1 MKAAKGS
8 GAKATGKRAA
18 ASKEA
23 KAPLNEGF
31 MKIPP
36 SISDQFGEDF
46 ARELYDEKK
55 INKPANTIDEKW
67 KLLPAFL
74 RTRGLVKQ
82 HIDSYNYL
90 INKEL
95 RHILEA
101 NKEVRCEADPTWFL
115 EYTDIRVGTPSVV
128 ENTMDRAITP
138 QECRLRDLTYSAP
151 IYVNLRY
158 TRGRDDIINERNV
171 CIGRIPIMLRSSQCV
186 LHNATTEL
194 LAKYGEC
201 PLDPGGYFIIRGV
214 EKVVLIQEQLSKNRM
229 ILELDHKGHTSASV
243 TSSTHERKS
252 KTAVYLANGKMYLKH
267 NTFQEDLPIVIV
279 MKAMGLETDQEIVQL
294 VGSDPMYSDGIAPSI
309 HEAAQHGVYTQEQAL
324 EFLGT
329 RIKVFRNRKRFRPK
343 AEEARDILA
352 QVVLNHI
359 PTVRFDLKLKC
370 IYIARMLRRILQ
382 AAKDPSNLSDKDYY
396 GNKRLE
402 MAGQLLSLLFED
414 LFKQFNA
421 TLQKTADNMLSKP
434 NRLLFDI
441 LKTIEGLEHDIIT
454 NGMASAISSGN
465 WRLKRFKMERSGVT
479 QVLSRLSFIA
489 ALGMMTRIQS
499 QFEKTRKVSGPR
511 SLQSSQWGVL
521 CPSDTPEGESCGL
534 VKNLALLTHVTTDQ
548 EEDPITRLA
557 INLGVEDV
565 LLLSGEEINSPY
577 TYVVFLNGVIIG
589 VHTRPK
595 AFVENIRKLRRRGKI
610 SEYVSVFI
618 HEEEKSINIASDG
631 GRLCRPLIIVDD
643 RGRPLVRN
651 KHIDEMSKGLKTFD
665 DFLREGLIEYLDVNE
680 ENNSRIAMY
689 EKEIIPGEST
699 HLEID
704 PLTILG
710 VCAGLIP
717 YPNHNQSP
725 RNTYQCAMGKQSMGS
740 IAYNQ
745 FNRFETLMYLLVYPH
760 RPMAQ
765 PKQIPLIGFDR
776 LPSGQNATVAV
787 MSYSGY
793 DIEDAVILNRAS
805 LDRGFGRCI
814 ILKKSTIQLKHGET
828 LMMPPAPTVLP
839 GGKPVRPVIDSDGYP
854 IPGTRIMPGESYLVK
869 STPPT
874 VADEMAATPG
884 MRQPGRMSYSSHKSR
899 NPAYIDKVL
908 LATGDDGEQMVV
920 KVLFRETRRPE
931 LGDKFSSRH
940 GQKGVVGL
948 IVGQD
953 DMPFTDSGICPDI
966 IMNPHGFPSRMTVG
980 KLMELLSSKAGVNQ
994 GAIKDATVFGG
1005 DTVKAMSELLV
1016 KYGYNY
1022 SGKDYVTS
1030 GITGEGLQAY
1040 IFFGPIY
1047 YQKLKHMVS
1056 DKMHARSRGP
1066 RALLTRQPTE
1076 GRSKDGGLRLGEME
1090 RDCLIGYGASALLL
1104 ERLMVSSDAFTVYTC
1119 QSCGLMGYQG
1129 WCQYCRSSLHMAN
1142 LKIPYAAKLLF
1153 QELQSMN
1160 VVPRLQLEDL

>member
-1 MKAAKGS
+1 M
-8 GAKATGKRAA
+8 
-18 ASKEA
+18 
-23 KAPLNEGF
+23 
-31 MKIPP
+31 
-36 SISDQFGEDF
+36 
-46 ARELYDEKK
+46 
-55 INKPANTIDEKW
+55 
-67 KLLPAFL
+67 
-74 RTRGLVKQ
+74 KQ

-95 RHILEA
+95 KHILEA
-101 NKEVRCEADPTWFL
+101 NREVRCEADPNFFL
-115 EYTDIRVGTPSVV
+115 EYTDIRVGGPTIV
-128 ENTMDRAITP
+128 ENLMDRQVTP

-151 IYVNLRY
+151 IYVNIRY
-158 TRGRDDIINERNV
+158 TRGRDEIVNSKDV
-171 CIGRIPIMLRSSQCV
+171 CIGRIPVMLRSSICV
-186 LHNATTEL
+186 LANATNDD
-194 LAKYGEC
+194 LATHGEC

-214 EKVVLIQEQLSKNRM
+214 EKVILIQEQLSKNRM

-252 KTAVYLANGKMYLKH
+252 KTAIYLSKHGKMYLKH
-267 NTFQEDLPIVIV
+267 NTFQEDLPVAIVL
-279 MKAMGLETDQEIVQL
+279 KAMGLETDQEIVQL
-294 VGSDPMYSDGIAPSI
+294 VGSDPMYADGIAPSL
-309 HEAAQHGVYTQEQAL
+309 HEASQHSVLTQEQAL
-324 EFLGT
+324 EWIGT

-359 PTVRFDLKLKC
+359 PVVRFDLKLKC

-382 AAKDPSNLSDKDYY
+382 AAKDPSHLSDKDYY

-414 LFKQFNA
+414 LFKQFNSA
-421 TLQKTADNMLSKP
+421 LQKAADNTLSKP

-441 LKTIEGLEHDIIT
+441 QKTITELQHDLIT
-454 NGMASAISSGN
+454 NGMSSAISSGN
-465 WRLKRFKMERSGVT
+465 WRLKRFKMERAGVT

-565 LLLSGEEINSPY
+565 LLLSGEEINSPL
-577 TYVVFLNGVIIG
+577 TYLVLLNGVIIG
-589 VHTRPK
+589 VHTRPR
-595 AFVENIRKLRRRGKI
+595 AFVENLRRLRRRGKI

-618 HEEEKSINIASDG
+618 HEEEKSINIACDG
-631 GRLCRPLIIVDD
+631 GRLCRPLIIIDD
-643 RGRPLVRN
+643 KGRPLVRN
-651 KHIDEMSKGLKTFD
+651 KHIDELSKGLKTFD

-680 ENNSRIAMY
+680 ENNCRIAMY
-689 EKEIIPGEST
+689 EKDILIGEST

-717 YPNHNQSP
+717 HPNHNQSP

-760 RPMAQ
+760 RPMVQ
-765 PKQIPLIGFDR
+765 TKQIPLIGFDR

-814 ILKKSTIQLKHGET
+814 ILKKSTIQVKHYEE
-828 LMMPPAPTVLP
+828 LMKPNPPPPPPAGSAPQQAP
-839 GGKPVRPVIDSDGYP
+839 PVTCIEPDGYP
-854 IPGTRIMPGESYLVK
+854 APGARVMPGEAYLAKMTPANLTDELTAQNTGIGGGVAEQKVPPKVSTSY
-869 STPPT
+869 
-874 VADEMAATPG
+874 
-884 MRQPGRMSYSSHKSR
+884 HKGR
-899 NPAYIDKVL
+899 NPVYIDKVMI
-908 LATGDDGEQMVV
+908 AAGEDGDQQMVV

-948 IVGQD
+948 IVDQA
-953 DMPFTDSGICPDI
+953 DMPFSDSGICPDI

-980 KLMELLSSKAGVNQ
+980 KLMELLSGKAGVNA
-994 GAIKDATVFGG
+994 GLIKDATAFAG
-1005 DTVKAMSELLV
+1005 DTVVSMSEMLV
-1016 KYGYNY
+1016 KHGYNY

-1104 ERLMVSSDAFTVYTC
+1104 ERLMISSDAFTVYTC

>member
-1 MKAAKGS
+1 M
-8 GAKATGKRAA
+8 
-18 ASKEA
+18 
-23 KAPLNEGF
+23 
-31 MKIPP
+31 
-36 SISDQFGEDF
+36 
-46 ARELYDEKK
+46 
-55 INKPANTIDEKW
+55 
-67 KLLPAFL
+67 
-74 RTRGLVKQ
+74 KQ

-90 INKEL
+90 VNKEMK
-95 RHILEA
+95 HILEA
-101 NKEVRCEADPTWFL
+101 NREVRCEADPHFFL
-115 EYTDIRVGTPSVV
+115 EYTDIRVGAPTIV
-128 ENTMDRAITP
+128 ENLMDRQVTP

-151 IYVNLRY
+151 IYVNIRY
-158 TRGRDDIINERNV
+158 TRGRDEIVNSRDV
-171 CIGRIPIMLRSSQCV
+171 CIGRIPVMLRSSHCV
-186 LHNATTEL
+186 LHNATVDD
-194 LAKYGEC
+194 LARYGEC

-214 EKVVLIQEQLSKNRM
+214 EKVILIQEQLSKNRM
-229 ILELDHKGHTSASV
+229 ILELDHKGNVSASV

-252 KTAVYLANGKMYLKH
+252 KTAIYLSNGKMYLRH
-267 NTFQEDLPIVIV
+267 NTFQEDLPIAIV
-279 MKAMGLETDQEIVQL
+279 LKGMGMETDQEIVQL
-294 VGSDPMYSDGIAPSI
+294 VGSEAMYLDGIAPSL
-309 HEAAQHGVYTQEQAL
+309 HEASQNSVFTQEQAL
-324 EFLGT
+324 EWIGS
-329 RIKVFRNRKRFRPK
+329 RVKVFRNRKRFRPK

-359 PTVRFDLKLKC
+359 PVVRFDQKLKC
-370 IYIARMLRRILQ
+370 IYIARMLRRILH
-382 AAKDPSNLSDKDYY
+382 AARDPSQLSDKDYY

-441 LKTIEGLEHDIIT
+441 QKTITEIQHDIIT
-454 NGMASAISSGN
+454 NGMTSSISSGN
-465 WRLKRFKMERSGVT
+465 WRLKRFKMERAGVT

-557 INLGVEDV
+557 VNLGVEDV
-565 LLLSGEEINSPY
+565 LLLSGEEINSPT

-589 VHTRPK
+589 VHTRPR
-595 AFVENIRKLRRRGKI
+595 AFVENIRRMRRRGKI
-610 SEYVSVFI
+610 SEYVSVYI
-618 HEEEKSINIASDG
+618 HEEEKSINIACDG
-631 GRLCRPLIIVDD
+631 GRLCRPLIIIDD
-643 RGRPLVRN
+643 NGHPLVRN
-651 KHIDEMSKGLKTFD
+651 KHIDELSKGLKTFD

-680 ENNSRIAMY
+680 ENNCRIAMY
-689 EKEIIPGEST
+689 EKDILPGEST

-717 YPNHNQSP
+717 HPNHNQSP

-745 FNRFETLMYLLVYPH
+745 FNRFETLMYLLVYPM
-760 RPMAQ
+760 RPMVQ
-765 PKQIPLIGFDR
+765 TKQIPLIGFDR

-814 ILKKSTIQLKHGET
+814 ILKKSTIQLKAGEE
-828 LMMPPAPTVLP
+828 LMAPNIQPGQTANAPRPTQCIGPDGVPAPGSRV
-839 GGKPVRPVIDSDGYP
+839 
-854 IPGTRIMPGESYLVK
+854 MPGETYLVK
-869 STPPT
+869 STPPSIG
-874 VADEMAATPG
+874 DELSSAPG
-884 MRQPGRMSYSSHKSR
+884 APRPASRLSASSHKGR
-899 NPAYIDKVL
+899 NPVYIDKVL
-908 LATGDDGEQMVV
+908 LAAGEDGDQSMVV

-948 IVGQD
+948 IVDQS
-953 DMPFTDSGICPDI
+953 DMPFSDRGICPDI

-980 KLMELLSSKAGVNQ
+980 KLMELLSGKAGVNA
-994 GAIKDATVFGG
+994 GLIKDATAFGG
-1005 DTVKAMSELLV
+1005 DTVKSMSELLV
-1016 KYGYNY
+1016 KHGFNY

-1129 WCQYCRSSLHMAN
+1129 WCQFCRSSLHMAN

>member
-1 MKAAKGS
+1 M
-8 GAKATGKRAA
+8 
-18 ASKEA
+18 
-23 KAPLNEGF
+23 
-31 MKIPP
+31 
-36 SISDQFGEDF
+36 DVQQ
-46 ARELYDEKK
+46 
-55 INKPANTIDEKW
+55 EKW

-90 INKEL
+90 VNKEMK
-95 RHILEA
+95 HILEA
-101 NKEVRCEADPTWFL
+101 NREVRCEADPNFFL
-115 EYTDIRVGTPSVV
+115 EYTDIRVGTPTIV
-128 ENTMDRAITP
+128 ENLMDRQVTP

-151 IYVNLRY
+151 IFVNIRY
-158 TRGRDDIINERNV
+158 TRGRDEIVNSRDV
-171 CIGRIPIMLRSSQCV
+171 CIGRIPVMLRSSHCV
-186 LHNATTEL
+186 LHNATLED
-194 LAKYGEC
+194 LARYGEC

-214 EKVVLIQEQLSKNRM
+214 EKVILIQEQLSKNRM
-229 ILELDHKGHTSASV
+229 ILELDHKGNTSASV

-252 KTAVYLANGKMYLKH
+252 KTAIYLSNNKMYLRH

-279 MKAMGLETDQEIVQL
+279 LKAMGLESDQEVVQL
-294 VGSDPMYSDGIAPSI
+294 VGSEDAYIDGIAPSL
-309 HEAAQHGVYTQEQAL
+309 HEASQNSVWTQEQAL
-324 EFLGT
+324 EYIGS

-359 PTVRFDLKLKC
+359 PVVRFDQKLKC
-370 IYIARMLRRILQ
+370 IYIARMLRRIIH
-382 AAKDPSNLSDKDYY
+382 AAKDSSQLSDKDYY

-414 LFKQFNA
+414 LFKQFNS

-441 LKTIEGLEHDIIT
+441 QKTITEIQHDIIT
-454 NGMASAISSGN
+454 NGMTSAISSGN
-465 WRLKRFKMERSGVT
+465 WRLKRFKMERAGVT

-565 LLLSGEEINSPY
+565 LLLSGEEINSPT

-589 VHTRPK
+589 VHTRPR
-595 AFVENIRKLRRRGKI
+595 AFVDNLRRLRRRGKI
-610 SEYVSVFI
+610 SEYLSVFI
-618 HEEEKSINIASDG
+618 HEDEKSINIACDG
-631 GRLCRPLIIVDD
+631 GRLCRPLIIIDD
-643 RGRPLVRN
+643 KGRPLVKN
-651 KHIDEMSKGLKTFD
+651 KHMDELAKGLKTFD

-680 ENNSRIAMY
+680 ENNCRISMY
-689 EKEIIPGEST
+689 EKDIICGEST

-717 YPNHNQSP
+717 HPNHNQSP

-745 FNRFETLMYLLVYPH
+745 FNRFETLMYLLVYPM
-760 RPMAQ
+760 RPMVQ
-765 PKQIPLIGFDR
+765 TKQIPLIGFDR

-814 ILKKSTIQLKHGET
+814 ILKKSTIQIKAGEE
-828 LMMPPAPTVLP
+828 LMTPNVQPGNAGATAPRQSNCIGVDGVPAPGSRV
-839 GGKPVRPVIDSDGYP
+839 
-854 IPGTRIMPGESYLVK
+854 MPGEAYLVK
-869 STPPT
+869 STPISIG
-874 VADEMAATPG
+874 DEMAAAPG
-884 MRQPGRMSYSSHKSR
+884 GSRPPPRVSASSHKGR
-899 NPAYIDKVL
+899 NPVYIDKVL
-908 LATGDDGEQMVV
+908 LAAGEDGDQSMVV

-948 IVGQD
+948 IVEQA
-953 DMPFTDSGICPDI
+953 DMPFSDRGICPDI

-980 KLMELLSSKAGVNQ
+980 KLMELLSGKAGVNA
-994 GAIKDATVFGG
+994 GMIKDATAFGG
-1005 DTVKAMSELLV
+1005 DTVKSMSELLV
-1016 KYGYNY
+1016 KHGFNY

-1040 IFFGPIY
+1040 IFFGPIF

>member
-1 MKAAKGS
+1 
-8 GAKATGKRAA
+8 
-18 ASKEA
+18 
-23 KAPLNEGF
+23 
-31 MKIPP
+31 
-36 SISDQFGEDF
+36 
-46 ARELYDEKK
+46 
-55 INKPANTIDEKW
+55 
-67 KLLPAFL
+67 
-74 RTRGLVKQ
+74 VKQ
-82 HIDSYNYL
+82 HIDSYNFL
-90 INKEL
+90 VDREL
-95 RHILEA
+95 KAILEA
-101 NKEVRCEADPTWFL
+101 NREVKSEADPTWFL
-115 EYTDIRVGTPSVV
+115 EYTDIRVGNPGIEEFSAERSV
-128 ENTMDRAITP
+128 TP

-151 IYVNLRY
+151 IYVNIRY
-158 TRGRDDIINERNV
+158 TLGRDKIKEDTNV
-171 CIGRIPIMLRSSQCV
+171 CIGRIPVMLRSSHCV
-186 LHNATTEL
+186 LNNATMEDMARL
-194 LAKYGEC
+194 GEC

-229 ILELDHKGHTSASV
+229 IVELDAKGNFSASV

-252 KTAVYLANGKMYLKH
+252 KTAIYLAKGKMYLKH
-267 NTFQEDLPIVIV
+267 NTFQEDLPIAIV
-279 MKAMGLETDQEIVQL
+279 LKAMGLETDQEIVQL
-294 VGSDPMYSDGIAPSI
+294 VGSEPMYIDGVAPSL
-309 HEAAQHGVYTQEQAL
+309 HEASQHSIYTQEQAL
-324 EFLGT
+324 EFIGS

-359 PTVRFDLKLKC
+359 PVVRFDLKLKC

-382 AAKDPSNLSDKDYY
+382 AEKDPSQLSDKDYY

-414 LFKQFNA
+414 LFKQFNT
-421 TLQKTADNMLSKP
+421 TLSKTADNMLSKP

-441 LKTIEGLEHDIIT
+441 ENTIKEIQHDTIT
-454 NGMASAISSGN
+454 NGMANAISSGN
-465 WRLKRFKMERSGVT
+465 WRLKRFKMERAGVT

-489 ALGMMTRIQS
+489 AIGMMTRIQS

-548 EEDPITRLA
+548 VEDPITRLA

-595 AFVENIRKLRRRGKI
+595 AFVENMRLLRRKGKI

-631 GRLCRPLIIVDD
+631 GRLCRPLIIISKE
-643 RGRPLVRN
+643 GRPLVRN
-651 KHIDEMSKGLKTFD
+651 SHIDELSRGLKTFD

-689 EKEIIPGEST
+689 EKEIIPGETT

-725 RNTYQCAMGKQSMGS
+725 RNTYQCAMGKQSMGA

-745 FNRFETLMYLLVYPH
+745 FQRFDTLMYLLVYPM
-760 RPMAQ
+760 RPMVQ
-765 PKQIPLIGFDR
+765 TRQIPLVGFDR
-776 LPSGQNATVAV
+776 IPSGQNATVAV

-814 ILKKSTIQLKHGET
+814 ILKKSSVSIKHYDS
-828 LMMPPAPTVLP
+828 LMAPDTTKVKCPVDPDGLP
-839 GGKPVRPVIDSDGYP
+839 VPGARLYP
-854 IPGTRIMPGESYLVK
+854 GDAYLVK
-869 STPPT
+869 ST
-874 VADEMAATPG
+874 AANLGDEMTG
-884 MRQPGRMSYSSHKSR
+884 SSGGQARVSQSTYKGR
-899 NPAYIDKVL
+899 NPVYIDKVL
-908 LATGDDGEQMVV
+908 LAGGEDGDHHMIV

-948 IVGQD
+948 VVDQA

-966 IMNPHGFPSRMTVG
+966 IMNPHGYPSRMTVG
-980 KLMELLSSKAGVNQ
+980 KLMELLSGKAGVNH
-994 GAIKDATVFGG
+994 GSIRDATVFAG
-1005 DTVKAMSELLV
+1005 DTVVAMSDLLV
-1016 KYGYNY
+1016 KHGYNY

-1030 GITGEGLQAY
+1030 GITGEPLQAY

-1153 QELQSMN
+1153 QELQAMN

>member
-1 MKAAKGS
+1 M
-8 GAKATGKRAA
+8 
-18 ASKEA
+18 
-23 KAPLNEGF
+23 
-31 MKIPP
+31 
-36 SISDQFGEDF
+36 
-46 ARELYDEKK
+46 
-55 INKPANTIDEKW
+55 
-67 KLLPAFL
+67 
-74 RTRGLVKQ
+74 KQ

-90 INKEL
+90 VNKEMK
-95 RHILEA
+95 HILEA
-101 NKEVRCEADPTWFL
+101 NREVRCEADPNFFL
-115 EYTDIRVGTPSVV
+115 EYTDIRVGGPSIV
-128 ENTMDRAITP
+128 ENLMDRTVSP

-151 IYVNLRY
+151 IYVNIRY
-158 TRGRDDIINERNV
+158 TRGRDEIVNSRDV
-171 CIGRIPIMLRSSQCV
+171 CIGRIPVMLRSSHCV
-186 LHNATTEL
+186 LHNATMDD
-194 LAKYGEC
+194 LARYGEC

-214 EKVVLIQEQLSKNRM
+214 EKVILIQEQLSKNRM
-229 ILELDHKGHTSASV
+229 ILELDHKGHVSASV

-252 KTAVYLANGKMYLKH
+252 KTAIYLANGKMYLKH

-279 MKAMGLETDQEIVQL
+279 LKAMGMETDQEIVQL
-294 VGSDPMYSDGIAPSI
+294 VGSEGIYADGIAASL
-309 HEAAQHGVYTQEQAL
+309 HEASQHSVFTQEQAL
-324 EFLGT
+324 EWLGT

-352 QVVLNHI
+352 QVILNHI
-359 PTVRFDLKLKC
+359 PVVRFDLKLKC
-370 IYIARMLRRILQ
+370 IYIARMLRRIVQ
-382 AAKDPSNLSDKDYY
+382 AAKDPSHLSDKDYY

-441 LKTIEGLEHDIIT
+441 QKTITEIQHDIIT
-454 NGMASAISSGN
+454 NGMTSAISSGN
-465 WRLKRFKMERSGVT
+465 WRLKRFKMERAGVT

-534 VKNLALLTHVTTDQ
+534 VKNLALVTHVTSDQ

-595 AFVENIRKLRRRGKI
+595 AFVDNLRKLRRKGKI

-631 GRLCRPLIIVDD
+631 GRLCRPLIIIDD
-643 RGRPLVRN
+643 KGRPLVRN
-651 KHIDEMSKGLKTFD
+651 KHIDELSKGLKTFD
-665 DFLREGLIEYLDVNE
+665 DFLRDGLIEYLDVNE

-689 EKEIIPGEST
+689 EKSIIPGETT

-745 FNRFETLMYLLVYPH
+745 FNRFETLMYLLCYPH
-760 RPMAQ
+760 RPMVQ
-765 PKQIPLIGFDR
+765 TRQIPLIGFDR
-776 LPSGQNATVAV
+776 LPSGQNAIVAV

-814 ILKKSTIQLKHGET
+814 ILKKSTIQVKHYEE
-828 LMMPPAPTVLP
+828 LMQPTTQSKLPTVDTDGLPFPGSRVLP
-839 GGKPVRPVIDSDGYP
+839 GETYFAKNTPVNVGDELTSAGPRTAS
-854 IPGTRIMPGESYLVK
+854 RIS
-869 STPPT
+869 
-874 VADEMAATPG
+874 AN
-884 MRQPGRMSYSSHKSR
+884 SHKGR

-908 LATGDDGEQMVV
+908 LAAGEDGDQQMIV

-948 IVGQD
+948 IVGQED
-953 DMPFTDSGICPDI
+953 VPFTDRGICPDI

-980 KLMELLSSKAGVNQ
+980 KLMELLSGKAGVNH
-994 GAIKDATVFGG
+994 GSIRDATVFAG
-1005 DTVKAMSELLV
+1005 DTVKAMSEMLV
-1016 KYGYNY
+1016 RYGYNY
-1022 SGKDYVTS
+1022 SGKDYLTS